1 MKTYRIYGEYVQ
13 RVWIEVVAADHET
26 AQDMAIDMPPTEWTP
41 ISSTP
46 IDITEVE

>member
-13 RVWIEVVAADHET
+13 RVWIEVAAEDHEI
-26 AQDMAIDMPPTEWTP
+26 AQDIAVTLPFADWTP
-41 ISSTP
+41 INKTE

>member
-13 RVWIEVVAADHET
+13 RVCIEVVAHDHEA
-26 AQDMAIDMPPTEWTP
+26 AQDIAVDLPLADWKL
-41 ISSTP
+41 ISNTP

>member
-13 RVWIEVVAADHET
+13 RVWIEVVAEDHEV
-26 AQDMAIDMPPTEWTP
+26 AQDIAVFLPPTEWTP
-41 ISSTP
+41 ISQTE

>member
-13 RVWIEVVAADHET
+13 RVWIEVVAEDHEI
-26 AQDMAIDMPPTEWTP
+26 AQDIAVGQPPTEWTT
-41 ISSTP
+41 ISATP

>member
-13 RVWIEVVAADHET
+13 RVWIEVVAEDHEI
-26 AQDMAIDMPPTEWTP
+26 AQDIAVTLPPTEWTT
-41 ISSTP
+41 ISATP

>member
-13 RVWIEVVAADHET
+13 RVWIEVVAEDHEV
-26 AQDMAIDMPPTEWTP
+26 AQDIAVSLPPTEWTP
-41 ISSTP
+41 ISQTE

>member
-13 RVWIEVVAADHET
+13 RVWIEVVAEDHEV
-26 AQDMAIDMPPTEWTP
+26 AQDIAVDLPLTDWTP
-41 ISSTP
+41 ISNKP